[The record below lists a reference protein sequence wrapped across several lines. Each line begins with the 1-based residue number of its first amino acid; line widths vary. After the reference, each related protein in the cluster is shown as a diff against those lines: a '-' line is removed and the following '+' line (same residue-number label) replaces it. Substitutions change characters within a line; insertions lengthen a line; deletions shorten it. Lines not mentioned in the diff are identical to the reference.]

1 MFVESPKLHAGHVVS
16 GWMER
21 CAELLCTLEEEGMV
35 QGSETE
41 RCYQVLSARVDMTHA
56 MHRDWKHIK
65 KVVFEL
71 FRSLLFYKG
80 VLRPFAED
88 LLKVSFYRPPL
99 TKVLLKVYSE
109 TFVETF
115 PRRLLH
121 KTFSRLHH

>member
-41 RCYQVLSARVDMTHA
+41 RCYQVLSARTDMTHA

-65 KVVFEL
+65 KVVFQL
-71 FRSLLFYKG
+71 FRSLLFYKRCSQTFRR
-80 VLRPFAED
+80 RPSQGIF
-88 LLKVSFYRPPL
+88 LK
-99 TKVLLKVYSE
+99 T
-109 TFVETF
+109 TFN
-115 PRRLLH
+115 
-121 KTFSRLHH
+121 